1 MTNPLRFLPLALL
14 FAFSSCTAE
23 VPTQAPA
30 ENPTQAPAEALAE
43 NPTQAPTEAP
53 TEAPAEN
60 LERLPEVRY
69 YVVADT

>member
-23 VPTQAPA
+23 VPTEVPA

-53 TEAPAEN
+53 AEN

>member
-23 VPTQAPA
+23 NPTEALA
-30 ENPTQAPAEALAE
+30 ENPTQAPAEAPAE
-43 NPTQAPTEAP
+43 NPTEAP
-53 TEAPAEN
+53 TEAPAEKP
-60 LERLPEVRY
+60 ERLPEVRY

>member
-23 VPTQAPA
+23 
-30 ENPTQAPAEALAE
+30 NPTQAPAEAPAE
-43 NPTQAPTEAP
+43 NPTEAP
-53 TEAPAEN
+53 TEAPPEAPAEN
-60 LERLPEVRY
+60 PERLPEVRY

>member
-23 VPTQAPA
+23 VPTEAPA
-30 ENPTQAPAEALAE
+30 ENP
-43 NPTQAPTEAP
+43 
-53 TEAPAEN
+53 
-60 LERLPEVRY
+60 ERLPEVRY

>member
-23 VPTQAPA
+23 NPTEAPAEAPA
-30 ENPTQAPAEALAE
+30 EN
-43 NPTQAPTEAP
+43 PTEAP
-53 TEAPAEN
+53 TEAPHEAPAEKP
-60 LERLPEVRY
+60 ERLPEVRY

>member
-23 VPTQAPA
+23 APA
-30 ENPTQAPAEALAE
+30 ENP
-43 NPTQAPTEAP
+43 
-53 TEAPAEN
+53 
-60 LERLPEVRY
+60 ERLPEVRY